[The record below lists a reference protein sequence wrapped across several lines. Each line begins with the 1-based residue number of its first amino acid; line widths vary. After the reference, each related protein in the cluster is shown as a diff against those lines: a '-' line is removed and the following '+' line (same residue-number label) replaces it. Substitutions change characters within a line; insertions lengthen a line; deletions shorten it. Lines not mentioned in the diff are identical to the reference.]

1 MNLFNQ
7 IVDKSSEGV
16 IDDKTYGM
24 STYDIAYESL
34 KIVIENIFNMEL
46 LYGMG
51 MACE

>member
-1 MNLFNQ
+1 MTLFNQ

-16 IDDKTYGM
+16 IDDKAYRM
-24 STYDIAYESL
+24 STHEIAYRSL